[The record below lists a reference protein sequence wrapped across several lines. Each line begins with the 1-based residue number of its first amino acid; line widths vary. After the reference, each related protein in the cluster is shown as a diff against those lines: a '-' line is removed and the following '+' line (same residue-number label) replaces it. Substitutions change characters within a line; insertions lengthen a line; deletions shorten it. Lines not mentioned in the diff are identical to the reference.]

1 MELEVFVSAELSLE
15 ALVGALEQQRLPSN
29 LPTDRLQA
37 LLARASTLL
46 RERMADE
53 DGGMGEEEQGQTP
66 RAGSARGAR
75 RQIGSARD
83 NRLNRRRAPS
93 IGFAAEEEVRAAT
106 AAAAA
111 AAGLSGVGGPESSS
125 QSDPL
130 PRRGSA
136 TCANPIPDFSML
148 DAAGAAND
156 SEGGS
161 SKLASR
167 MRAQQELAQRGRLQ
181 VRRSAQTP
189 LPTHARG
196 ARFGSPA
203 YVPYMVDDS
212 HGPDSEC
219 DYEHKRPSFVPS
231 QSASSRAPPYWHEGP
246 SVALDLPPWRSHN
259 TGTQPGRVSGSDR
272 RGPRARRPNY

>member
-93 IGFAAEEEVRAAT
+93 IGFTNTQPTVRSQQGSDLRRQHNATATTRSSAVTCTVGDSVT
-106 AAAAA
+106 AAA
-111 AAGLSGVGGPESSS
+111 
-125 QSDPL
+125 
-130 PRRGSA
+130 
-136 TCANPIPDFSML
+136 
-148 DAAGAAND
+148 
-156 SEGGS
+156 
-161 SKLASR
+161 
-167 MRAQQELAQRGRLQ
+167 
-181 VRRSAQTP
+181 
-189 LPTHARG
+189 
-196 ARFGSPA
+196 
-203 YVPYMVDDS
+203 
-212 HGPDSEC
+212 
-219 DYEHKRPSFVPS
+219 
-231 QSASSRAPPYWHEGP
+231 SRAVWVYI
-246 SVALDLPPWRSHN
+246 
-259 TGTQPGRVSGSDR
+259 GRH
-272 RGPRARRPNY
+272 